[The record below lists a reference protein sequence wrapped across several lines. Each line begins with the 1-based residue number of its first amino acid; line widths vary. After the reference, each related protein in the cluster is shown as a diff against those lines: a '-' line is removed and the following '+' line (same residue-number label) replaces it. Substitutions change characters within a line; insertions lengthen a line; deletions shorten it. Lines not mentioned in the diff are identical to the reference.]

1 MLFYLVVSIS
11 MRPKSESGGCI
22 NSLAGCVDC
31 LGDIKP
37 PKSKGEI
44 NDSALESPRTLSD
57 VFQHCLMLCVMF
69 NAIIHV

>member
-11 MRPKSESGGCI
+11 MRLKSESGGCI
-22 NSLAGCVDC
+22 SSLADCVDC

-37 PKSKGEI
+37 PNNKGEI

-57 VFQHCLMLCVMF
+57 VFQHCLVLRVMC